1 MSKRLFAALFS
12 ISVIVAPVMSQT
24 QPKDQQ
30 DTQKEKRMEWF
41 ANAKLGIFIHWG
53 IYSVISAPV
62 ITLSFPVK
70 SKKGKPRRR

>member
-30 DTQKEKRMEWF
+30 DTQKRKKEWSG
-41 ANAKLGIFIHWG
+41 LQMP
-53 IYSVISAPV
+53 S
-62 ITLSFPVK
+62 
-70 SKKGKPRRR
+70 

>member
-30 DTQKEKRMEWF
+30 DAQKEKRMEYLHLTVIEWKKYL
-41 ANAKLGIFIHWG
+41 KL
-53 IYSVISAPV
+53 
-62 ITLSFPVK
+62 K
-70 SKKGKPRRR
+70 CRR